1 MNPAVVRT
9 LITIPVYA
17 AESKEA
23 NPLNGSRVGSLY
35 ITIPRMQFNGDV
47 STEGSNTTPAT
58 TVMNGTALSYDD
70 ACEAGLQCGSAASP
84 KLAYMVLEL
93 FGSPDQ
99 FASGLAIVGGADIEV
114 NAGQTV
120 PIPVKYVMDDGSL
133 GTPLMRDLEFSSANP
148 TAATV
153 SPQGIV
159 TGVAAGTAEVT
170 ITTRSAKK
178 LTAAAKITVIGAVGA
193 KA

>member
-1 MNPAVVRT
+1 MRK
-9 LITIPVYA
+9 LVYI
-17 AESKEA
+17 SS
-23 NPLNGSRVGSLY
+23 PL
-35 ITIPRMQFNGDV
+35 FGDV
-47 STEGSNTTPAT
+47 KRDHSLAWHACRMAMARGNTPFSSHLLYSQMLDCNDPAQRELET
-58 TVMNGTALSYDD
+58 RMSGQMLSLCD
-70 ACEAGLQCGSAASP
+70 ELWLCGDVISPGMAADEQ
-84 KLAYMVLEL
+84 LAKE
-93 FGSPDQ
+93 Q
-99 FASGLAIVGGADIEV
+99 A
-114 NAGQTV
+114 
-120 PIPVKYVMDDGSL
+120 IPVKYVMDDGSL